1 MNKPEYKTT
10 DIVLAASLV
19 VHGHKMV
26 KIEVSGSRG
35 TFVFEDINES
45 FLDDYELSK
54 CAVEPVAFNN
64 AIKRLTTSVRR
75 MTTVR

>member
-1 MNKPEYKTT
+1 MIYKTT

-19 VHGHKMV
+19 VHGFKMTS
-26 KIEVSGSRG
+26 IETVGSRG
-35 TFVFEDINES
+35 TFVFESVDDD
-45 FLDDYELSK
+45 FLLQYDLSK

-75 MTTVR
+75 MTQVK